1 MGAVVVLLL
10 MGQAVDRAQNLTD
23 SNRRLT
29 VIGCVRRAVPNPAA
43 AAPVEAERKP
53 VYELSNIT
61 LASEGDSA
69 GRGETPGEVLSQA
82 ITAYRLDGS
91 PLVAQHVGERVEV
104 AGTVA
109 PTPASPAAPAP
120 SAAVPVLRV
129 ETLRVISSHSSVCLP

>member
-1 MGAVVVLLL
+1 MGAVAVLLL
-10 MGQAVDRAQNLTD
+10 AGQAVDRAQNTTTD

-29 VIGCVRRAVPNPAA
+29 VIGCVRRAAPNPAA
-43 AAPVEAERKP
+43 AAPVEAERKL

-91 PLVAQHVGERVEV
+91 TLVAQHVGERVEV

-109 PTPASPAAPAP
+109 PKPESPAA
-120 SAAVPVLRV
+120 SVVTMPVLRV
-129 ETLRVISSHSSVCLP
+129 ETLRVISSNSSVCLP